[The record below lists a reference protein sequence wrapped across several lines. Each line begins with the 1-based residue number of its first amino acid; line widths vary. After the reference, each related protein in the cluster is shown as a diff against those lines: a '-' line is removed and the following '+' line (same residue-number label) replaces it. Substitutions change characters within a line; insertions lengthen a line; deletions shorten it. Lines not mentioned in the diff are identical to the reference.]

1 MEIGEIQS
9 VEILLDSGAHIL
21 HSSLKALI
29 SLRDR
34 EKAQNIV
41 GILAKTLARQQRE
54 LWKFALQNLPTEIV
68 QSLGLDE
75 NYPLDDKAF
84 HVVQALKK
92 WRIPVP
98 AVYDTVEPGPVYHL
112 ECLSPSWAQVL
123 YDAGFV
129 KTNSPLH
136 GRTPLMCVCDN
147 FWETNFN
154 DMLALINWF
163 QDHGASIYT
172 SLPISGN
179 RRSINRGSGCGLEV
193 DVPSLTYPTLHYFT
207 ESLGFIS
214 ANEVRTL
221 DRFQTS
227 GKNLFLFSKLL
238 EDKTTDPCHCY
249 CVVNGCTPASKFI
262 SGVYTTVLLWE
273 DDITNYVIKY
283 MRSIKSTILDKTEID
298 IAFDFIR
305 VITFERLGMRHTCCR
320 YTMRTRNRR
329 FRRYEVPSLLEVAE
343 VEEIR
348 EEDRYLAE
356 LLDTLVEE
364 FERKFRELDVPLSQ
378 FVEEYLWP
386 RVDEA
391 MEEQDEVSSEDLHA
405 IRDIGVVLS

>member
-154 DMLALINWF
+154 DMLGLTNWF
-163 QDHGASIYT
+163 QGHGASLYT
-172 SLPISGN
+172 SLRISGN
-179 RRSINRGSGCGLEV
+179 RRSVNRGSGCGPEV
-193 DVPSLTYPTLHYFT
+193 DVPSPNYSTIHYLT
-207 ESLGFIS
+207 ESLGFI
-214 ANEVRTL
+214 AADEVRRL
-221 DRFQTS
+221 GRFQTS
-227 GKNLFLFSKLL
+227 GKNLPLLSKLL
-238 EDKTTDPCHCY
+238 QDKTTDPCHCY
-249 CVVNGCTPASKFI
+249 CVVDGCTPASKFI
-262 SGVYTTVLLWE
+262 SGVYTMGSLWSG
-273 DDITNYVIKY
+273 DITKNVIKC
-283 MRSIKSTILDKTEID
+283 MRSIESTVLNETETG
-298 IAFDFIR
+298 IALDFIR

-320 YTMRTRNRR
+320 YTMQTRGRY
-329 FRRYEVPSLLEVAE
+329 FGRYEVPNLLEVTE

-364 FERKFRELDVPLSQ
+364 FKRKFREFDVPLSQ
-378 FVEEYLWP
+378 FVKEYLWP
-386 RVDEA
+386 RVDEV
-391 MEEQDEVSSEDLHA
+391 MEQDEVSSEDLHA
-405 IRDIGVVLS
+405 IREIGVVLS